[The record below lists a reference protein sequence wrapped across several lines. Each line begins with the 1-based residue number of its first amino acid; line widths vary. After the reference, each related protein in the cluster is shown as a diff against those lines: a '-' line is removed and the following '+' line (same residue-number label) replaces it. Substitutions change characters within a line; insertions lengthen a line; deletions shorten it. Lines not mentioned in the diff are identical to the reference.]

1 MYTGRHQPYFSPYHA
16 NMIATNI
23 DYNWDGII
31 QRRELKFD
39 WGAKKYADYNRD
51 GTITKQELAHS
62 IHRGDIF
69 ITNDRR
75 AHKGIHHQSPWGQRP
90 GYPYGNNPYH
100 SPYPSGGYYSGGQV
114 LGSTVV
120 GAGVGAGVGYVVGGS
135 DGAGTG
141 AVVGGVLGF
150 ISSLF
155 NE

>member
-1 MYTGRHQPYFSPYHA
+1 MYTSRHTPYFSPYHA

-31 QRRELKFD
+31 QRKELKFD

-51 GTITKQELAHS
+51 GTITKHELAHS

-75 AHKGIHHQSPWGQRP
+75 AHRGMNTYNQSPWGNNP
-90 GYPYGNNPYH
+90 GYGRNPYH
-100 SPYPSGGYYSGGQV
+100 SPYPSGGYYSNSGQV
-114 LGSTVV
+114 LGTTIV
-120 GAGVGAGVGYVVGGS
+120 GAGIGAGVGYAVGGS

-150 ISSLF
+150 ISNLF
-155 NE
+155 D